1 MNEDKRTRLISLGVT
16 LLLHLVV
23 LLLLLWITLPHVEA
37 EEESG
42 VLLMVGLVDES
53 TGSEVPEGAPMQ
65 QPEADAAEET
75 TAEATPAA
83 AAPVPTPAP
92 SAPEEPMIAQNDEP
106 APAIASDAK
115 KKKEETKPKQ
125 PTQAELQRQ
134 AEAKRQA
141 QQQAEEAKRQ
151 AEEAREKA
159 AAEAKRKAEEERK
172 RQAAA
177 AANKLVAGALGKSGQ
192 GGTAA
197 NAGTGSSGSG
207 AQGSPNGNSSSGAS
221 NGTPGWGSYDLG
233 GRGLRGGLPKPT
245 FNVNASGTVV
255 VSITVDASGSVTA
268 ATVSPRG
275 TTTSDAS
282 LRSAAIKAAQTAKFE
297 PKSDAAVQY
306 GTITYRFD
314 SDN

>member
-23 LLLLLWITLPHVEA
+23 VLLLVWITLPHVEA

-53 TGSEVPEGAPMQ
+53 SGSEVPEGAPMQ
-65 QPEADAAEET
+65 QPEADAAEEP
-75 TAEATPAA
+75 AVEPTPAA
-83 AAPVPTPAP
+83 ATPAPTP
-92 SAPEEPMIAQNDEP
+92 SAPEEPMIAQHDEP

-115 KKKEETKPKQ
+115 KKPDETKPKQ
-125 PTQAELQRQ
+125 PTQEELQRQ

-141 QQQAEEAKRQ
+141 
-151 AEEAREKA
+151 EEARQKA
-159 AAEAKRKAEEERK
+159 EAEAKRKAEEESKRK
-172 RQAAA
+172 AASS
-177 AANKLVAGALGKSGQ
+177 LVAGALGKSGQ

-197 NAGTGSSGSG
+197 NSGTGTTGSG
-207 AQGSPNGNSSSGAS
+207 AQGSPNGNSATGAS

-233 GRGLRGGLPKPT
+233 GRGLKGGLPKPA
-245 FNVNASGTVV
+245 FNVNASGVVV
-255 VSITVDASGSVTA
+255 VSITVDASGRVTA

-275 TTTSDAS
+275 TTTSDTA
-282 LRSAAIKAAQTAKFE
+282 LRSAAIKAAQTARFE
-297 PKSDAAVQY
+297 AKSDAAVQY